1 MPATCVPSIKRNI
14 IMKKISLL
22 CLSVIAAASV
32 HAQDPIFVTADQTRG
47 VQIMMAP
54 PAADSATTQQE
65 LSILHGI
72 QLQRTKEQI
81 THAQADEADQTIFA
95 YKDVLGDKFDAAA
108 LPATA
113 LLAKHLKNDESVT
126 TDPVKKTFQRVRPY
140 NLDKTL
146 SPVCVVKSIDDSY
159 PSGHSTAGYTNA
171 LVLIEMVP
179 EKRDAILAR
188 ADDYAHNRMVCG
200 VHYPS
205 DIQAG
210 KLLAY
215 TLHASLDANPQFQ
228 KELAAAKVE
237 LRQALNLPIATN

>member
-1 MPATCVPSIKRNI
+1 LAFRKDSRESIA
-14 IMKKISLL
+14 MKKIILF
-22 CLSVIAAASV
+22 CLATITMTSALPQVPV
-32 HAQDPIFVTADQTRG
+32 FVAADQTHG
-47 VQIMMAP
+47 AQILMTP
-54 PAADSATTQQE
+54 PAADSKTTQEE
-65 LSILHGI
+65 LSILHSI
-72 QLQRTKEQI
+72 QSQRTKEQI
-81 THAQADEADQTIFA
+81 AHAQADEADQSIFA

-113 LLAKHLKNDESVT
+113 LLAKHLRNDESIN
-126 TDPVKKTFQRVRPY
+126 TDPVKKMFQRVRPY

-146 SPVCVVKSIDDSY
+146 SPVCQIKTIDDSY

-179 EKRDAILAR
+179 EKRDAIFAR
-188 ADDYAHNRMVCG
+188 ADDYARSRMVCG

-215 TLHASLDANPQFQ
+215 TLHAAMDADPQFQ

-237 LRQALNLPIATN
+237 LRQALSLPIASN